1 MTSLPDS
8 RIDRDSPVPYWFQ
21 LAGVIEHAIST
32 GRWRPGERLP
42 SESELCGHFEIS
54 RTTVR
59 QALARLEQ
67 EGMVIR
73 RKGFGTFVASASP
86 RMWLVQSQEGFFQ
99 DEVFRLGR
107 AVTSEILRREVT
119 QLPSWAAAALAL
131 PEGSRGVVMER
142 LRSVDG
148 RLALVVS
155 DFLPEALAETVLRMD
170 GRDSLYQRLKDEHRL
185 EVAGGRRFL
194 EAVRAHDKVA
204 RMLEVDPGAPLAFI
218 ESVSW
223 DAEMRPFHCY
233 RSWLRTDRMRVEVQV
248 STSARM
254 PAPAGDPE
262 RGKRRGE
269 EG

>member
-1 MTSLPDS
+1 MVACHYRMTSLPHS
-8 RIDRDSPVPYWFQ
+8 RIDRDSPVPFWFQ
-21 LAGVIEHAIST
+21 LAGVIEHAISS

-42 SESELCGHFEIS
+42 SESELCSHFEIS

-119 QLPSWAAAALAL
+119 ELPSWAAAALAL
-131 PEGSRGVVMER
+131 PEGSQGVVMER

-148 RLALVVS
+148 RLALVVADCAGS
-155 DFLPEALAETVLRMD
+155 RIAGPRSSPTSAGTAR
-170 GRDSLYQRLKDEHRL
+170 
-185 EVAGGRRFL
+185 VAGRSSRRRSTRSSRRRLRSGAGRCAGRRSGW
-194 EAVRAHDKVA
+194 RAA
-204 RMLEVDPGAPLAFI
+204 RPSCA
-218 ESVSW
+218 
-223 DAEMRPFHCY
+223 
-233 RSWLRTDRMRVEVQV
+233 
-248 STSARM
+248 
-254 PAPAGDPE
+254 
-262 RGKRRGE
+262 
-269 EG
+269 